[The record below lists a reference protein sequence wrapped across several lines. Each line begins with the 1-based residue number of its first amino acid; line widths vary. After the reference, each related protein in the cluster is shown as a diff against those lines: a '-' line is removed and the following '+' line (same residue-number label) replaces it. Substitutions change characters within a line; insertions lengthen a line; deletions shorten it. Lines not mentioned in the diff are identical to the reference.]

1 MSGSSDNRWRGG
13 PSRQASQR
21 NSNSRDK
28 SGGQGSARDNNGAW
42 GASNPPQEQH
52 VPVRGFNNAEVKNV
66 LKETKL
72 SMPYKSQSKDGPAQ
86 RSTAW
91 GSKGTVF
98 LRSPHALE
106 HIITIFTAQ
115 NMANGKD
122 FFLEL
127 RKQVAS
133 LQRSGPPVGG

>member
-21 NSNSRDK
+21 NSNNREK
-28 SGGQGSARDNNGAW
+28 SGGQGSARDNNAAW

-52 VPVRGFNNAEVKNV
+52 VPVRGFNTAEVKST
-66 LKETKL
+66 LKPGPNEIKL
-72 SMPYKSQSKDGPAQ
+72 STPYKPQSKDGPTQ
-86 RSTAW
+86 RSTAC
-91 GSKGTVF
+91 GAK
-98 LRSPHALE
+98 
-106 HIITIFTAQ
+106 AQ

-127 RKQVAS
+127 RRQIAS
-133 LQRSGPPVGG
+133 LQRSGPAVGG

>member
-21 NSNSRDK
+21 NSNNRDK
-28 SGGQGSARDNNGAW
+28 TGGQGSARDNSAAW

-52 VPVRGFNNAEVKNV
+52 VPVQGFNAAEVKNG
-66 LKETKL
+66 LKAGPHEAKL
-72 SMPYKSQSKDGPAQ
+72 STPYKSHSKDGPTQ
-86 RSTAW
+86 RSTVW
-91 GSKGTVF
+91 GPKA
-98 LRSPHALE
+98 H
-106 HIITIFTAQ
+106 

-122 FFLEL
+122 LFLEL